1 MTDYLYGVDIC
12 FDPDN
17 PNNIVRGALIE
28 LYDATDLAGTTL
40 LALKDT
46 SGNPIPNPMMSNE
59 FGAIGRRIAQV
70 PQCLWKS
77 GPYSGEFSSY
87 KGLRDEA
94 LAARGA
100 AEQAVESAENAA
112 AAAAG
117 AATSAAAAA
126 TGAAT
131 SAAGAAA
138 AQLETAKAAATSAAS
153 SAATA
158 LAEAS
163 AARAAAEDAAAVT
176 AGGGFAV
183 DPANPNVLLISTLED
198 GTVAVDPTNPN
209 VLLITT

>member
-28 LYDATDLAGTTL
+28 LYDATDLEGTTL

-46 SGNPIPNPMMSNE
+46 WGNPIPNPMMSNE

-117 AATSAAAAA
+117 AATN
-126 TGAAT
+126 
-131 SAAGAAA
+131 AAGAAA
-138 AQLETAKAAATSAAS
+138 AQLETARNAATGAAA

-163 AARAAAEDAAAVT
+163 AAKAAAQAAAS
-176 AGGGFAV
+176 AASGGGIAT
-183 DPANPNVLLISTLED
+183 DPADPDALIISTKSD
-198 GTVAVDPTNPN
+198 GSVAIDPSDSDAL
-209 VLLITT
+209 VITT